1 MSTVKD
7 LVKALQAIDDA
18 TCLNIE
24 ASLYNHG
31 RSLILKSSFLHD
43 NNIRN
48 IFVTMPLDEINA
60 AGDEIDADVVSKIK
74 YEMKLY

>member
-1 MSTVKD
+1 MSIVKD
-7 LVKALQAIDDA
+7 LVKALEAIDDA
-18 TCLNIE
+18 TCLNLD

-48 IFVTMPLDEINA
+48 IFVTVSLDEINS
-60 AGDEIDADVVSKIK
+60 AGEEIDKEIISRIK
-74 YEMKLY
+74 YEMKLP

>member
-1 MSTVKD
+1 MSIIKD
-7 LVKALQAIDDA
+7 LVEALEAIDDA
-18 TCLNIE
+18 TCLNLD

-48 IFVTMPLDEINA
+48 IFITVAVDEIKA
-60 AGDEIDADVVSKIK
+60 AGEEIDKEVISRIK
-74 YEMKLY
+74 YEMKLP

>member
-1 MSTVKD
+1 MSIVKD
-7 LVKALQAIDDA
+7 LVKALEAIDDA
-18 TCLNIE
+18 TGLNLD

-48 IFVTMPLDEINA
+48 IFVTVSLDEIKA
-60 AGDEIDADVVSKIK
+60 AGEEIDKEVISRIQ
-74 YEMKLY
+74 YEMKLP